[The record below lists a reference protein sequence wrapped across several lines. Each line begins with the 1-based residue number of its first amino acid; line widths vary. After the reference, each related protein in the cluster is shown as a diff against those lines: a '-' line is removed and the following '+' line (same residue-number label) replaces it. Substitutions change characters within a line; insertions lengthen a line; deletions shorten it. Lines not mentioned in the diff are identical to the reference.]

1 MSLMRA
7 ALVAGWTL
15 LLAPASLAGGIESRE
30 QALDRQGV
38 PAFGDTQHV
47 GHPSLHGFVS
57 EKRVIE
63 NRLDTT
69 ESRVLRRSERPLEQQ
84 QLKRD
89 LGAIGQSIDTF
100 KTMHPN
106 ARATPLFERHLDRL
120 ERPARIREPGPP
132 TLLDQAPTLL
142 ERR

>member
-7 ALVAGWTL
+7 VLVAGWIL
-15 LLAPASLAGGIESRE
+15 LLAAAGLAGDI
-30 QALDRQGV
+30 APQGA
-38 PAFGDTQHV
+38 PPFGDTEHA
-47 GHPSLHGFVS
+47 GHPSLHGIVP

-69 ESRVLRRSERPLEQQ
+69 ESRVLRRSKRPLEQQ
-84 QLKRD
+84 QLARD
-89 LGAIGQSIDTF
+89 LGTVGQSIDAF

>member
-1 MSLMRA
+1 MSLMRT
-7 ALVAGWTL
+7 ALLAGWIL
-15 LLAPASLAGGIESRE
+15 LLAPAGLAGDIGPED
-30 QALDRQGV
+30 A
-38 PAFGDTQHV
+38 PPFGDTEHA
-47 GHPSLHGFVS
+47 GHPSLRGIVP

-63 NRLDTT
+63 NQLNST
-69 ESRVLRRSERPLEQQ
+69 ESRVLRRSERPLERQ
-84 QLKRD
+84 QLQRD
-89 LGAIGQSIDTF
+89 LGAAGQRIDAF